1 MESAALSAFAMLVVT
16 QLDPGTALLLVPG
29 IYTLTAFI
37 NMACSGC
44 MKCTKCK
51 GNGYTAIEEQDNE
64 PQGTPSSTKK
74 TWRTIRLLLDHS
86 LTCAFGFA
94 MQILGLLAFTIYL
107 CTKENAYMTGITA
120 LACGVSLSIV
130 WSSWIQQ
137 KIFAA
142 PKDHTNPSS
151 NATYRAIPHPGSPQY
166 PASRKAGR
174 ETCVCVCV
182 CMCVCALCVC
192 MCMCVYACG
201 CVYIHVDVRLD
212 QGVLYILCMY
222 ALYLYF
228 FSCDNS
234 SPFYIAVSD

>member
-74 TWRTIRLLLDHS
+74 TWRTMRLLLDHS

-94 MQILGLLAFTIYL
+94 MQVVGLLAFTMYL
-107 CTKENAYMTGITA
+107 CIKEYAYMTGITA

-151 NATYRAIPHPGSPQY
+151 NATYRAIPHPGSPRY

-182 CMCVCALCVC
+182 FVCVCVCIVC
-192 MCMCVYACG
+192 MHVHVCICMWMCI
-201 CVYIHVDVRLD
+201 YIS
-212 QGVLYILCMY
+212 M
-222 ALYLYF
+222 
-228 FSCDNS
+228 
-234 SPFYIAVSD
+234 